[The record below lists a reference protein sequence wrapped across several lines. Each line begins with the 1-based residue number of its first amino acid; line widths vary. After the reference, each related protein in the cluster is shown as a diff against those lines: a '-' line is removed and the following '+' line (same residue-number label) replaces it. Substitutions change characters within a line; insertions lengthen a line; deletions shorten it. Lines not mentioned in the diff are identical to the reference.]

1 MTETPHELSSRYDP
15 TGIEAPL
22 YARWLERGLFHVDA
36 ADADDPYVMVIPPPN
51 VTAALHMGHG
61 LNNTIQ
67 DVVIRYERMRGRDA
81 VWVPGTDHAGIA
93 TQNVVEQQLAAE
105 GLSRQELGREKFV
118 ERMWEWVDE
127 YGSRIIDQLKVM
139 GCSCD
144 WERTRFTLDE
154 GLSHAVREV
163 FVRLYEKGLIYRGN
177 YIINWCPRCLTA
189 LSNEEAEHQ
198 ETAGRLYHF
207 RYPLVPEE
215 GAPPAKGAAGDYVIV
230 ATTRPETMLGDT
242 AVAVHPDDERH
253 SHLVG
258 RQVALPLTGRTIP
271 IVADEYV
278 DPEFGSGFVKVTPAH
293 DPNDFEIGNRHDLER
308 IDVMNDDA
316 TIGDAAPEEF
326 RGLDRFEARKAVV
339 AALEAASL
347 VEKIED
353 HTHSVGHCYRCDTVV
368 EPRLSLQWFVKM
380 KPLAEPALA
389 AFHAGDLRFHPERF
403 GSIYEHW
410 LTNVRDWCIS
420 RQLWWGHRIPVWY
433 CDDCDEITV
442 SREDPDACAACG
454 GGVTQDPDVL
464 DTWFSSWLW
473 PFSTLGWPED
483 TPDLRALYP
492 THTLSTAPE
501 ILFFWVARMVM
512 AGIEFMGEL
521 PFTDVLMH
529 GTVRDAQGRKMSKSL
544 GNGIDPLEV
553 VETFGADAMR
563 YTLVSAAAVGTDMQL
578 DHADLEGS
586 FRVGRNFANKIWNA
600 VRFALGGLTADDV
613 GRDPLGPDVEPHLEV
628 ADRWIL
634 TRFTDAAASITGA
647 LDRFR
652 LHEAAEETYQFVWG
666 DFCDWYLE
674 LVKPRL
680 RGDRGEASRDAA
692 AATLAHVLDGWL
704 RLLHPVMPFITE
716 ELYCHLPGRSHDD
729 TLLLGPWPTG
739 GRDGEP
745 AFRDPDAAAALGEL
759 QELVG
764 AVRNLRSEYGIDPG
778 RKIDL
783 VVASLTPALERALD
797 EEEEGALALARLEEL
812 TRAAAIPTGVVGAH
826 AVLRSG
832 VELFL
837 PLEGVV
843 DVDRERARIGEE
855 LERLD
860 GLLAATEKRLDNPQ
874 FTGQA
879 PAEVVERERE
889 KLASFVQRR
898 TRLLEKRDAFQ
909 TSSG

>member
-1 MTETPHELSSRYDP
+1 
-15 TGIEAPL
+15 
-22 YARWLERGLFHVDA
+22 
-36 ADADDPYVMVIPPPN
+36 

-67 DVVIRYERMRGRDA
+67 DIVIRFQRMRGRDA

-93 TQNVVEQQLAAE
+93 TQNVVEQQLATE
-105 GLSRQELGREKFV
+105 GLRRQDLGREKFV

-144 WERTRFTLDE
+144 WERQRFTLDE
-154 GLSHAVREV
+154 GLSRAVREV
-163 FVRLYEKGLIYRGN
+163 FVQLYEKGLIYRGQ

-198 ETAGRLYHF
+198 ETAGKLYHI
-207 RYPLVPEE
+207 RYPLVRR
-215 GAPPAKGAAGDYVIV
+215 GDADTDRDHIVV

-253 SHLVG
+253 RALIG
-258 RQVALPLTGRTIP
+258 REVELPLTGRTLKI
-271 IVADEYV
+271 IADDYV
-278 DPEFGSGFVKVTPAH
+278 DPEFGSGFVKITPAH
-293 DPNDFEIGNRHDLER
+293 DPNDFEIGNRHGLER

-316 TIGDAAPEEF
+316 TMSDAAPEEF

-339 AALEAASL
+339 AALEAAGL
-347 VEKIED
+347 LEKAED
-353 HTHSVGHCYRCDTVV
+353 HTHAVGHCYRCDTVV
-368 EPRLSLQWFVKM
+368 EPRLSLQWFVSM
-380 KPLAEPALA
+380 KPLAKPALA
-389 AFHAGDLRFHPERF
+389 AYEDGRLRFHPERF

-433 CDDCDEITV
+433 CDDCEEITV
-442 SREDPDACAACG
+442 RREDPTECAACG
-454 GGVTQDPDVL
+454 GSLTQDPDVL

-483 TPDLRALYP
+483 TPDLRVLYP
-492 THTLSTAPE
+492 TQALSTAPE

-512 AGIEFMGEL
+512 AGLEFMGEI
-521 PFTDVLMH
+521 PFSDVLMH

-544 GNGIDPLEV
+544 GNGIDPLAV
-553 VETFGADAMR
+553 VEEFGADAMR
-563 YTLVSAAAVGTDMQL
+563 YTLVSAAAIGTDMQL
-578 DHADLEGS
+578 DHEDLEGS

-600 VRFALGGLTADDV
+600 VRFALGGLTEGDV
-613 GRDPLGPDVEPHLEV
+613 RSDLAQTDIEV

-634 TRFTDAAASITGA
+634 TRFAEASESITSA
-647 LDRFR
+647 HEEFR

-680 RGDRGEASRDAA
+680 RGDRGEASREAA

-704 RLLHPVMPFITE
+704 RLLHPIMPFITE
-716 ELYCHLPGRSHDD
+716 ELYCHLPGRGEED
-729 TLLLGPWPTG
+729 TLLFGPWPAG
-739 GRDGEP
+739 GGLRDE
-745 AFRDPDAAAALGEL
+745 AATAALAEL

-778 RKIDL
+778 QKIEL
-783 VVASLTPALERALD
+783 QAASVSPGLERALD
-797 EEEEGALALARLEEL
+797 EELDGALALARLSGLERPE
-812 TRAAAIPTGVVGAH
+812 TIPTGVPGAH
-826 AVLRSG
+826 AVLRAG
-832 VELFL
+832 TELFL

-843 DVDRERARIGEE
+843 DIERERERISEE
-855 LERLD
+855 LGRLD
-860 GLLAATEKRLDNPQ
+860 DLLAAAQKRLSNPD
-874 FTGQA
+874 FTTQA

-889 KLASFVQRR
+889 KVDSFAQRR